1 MKSNAYG
8 LICSPLGRQIKKV
21 KSVYLGG
28 VFFMARSKHP
38 IEVKLKIL
46 QLLIGG
52 KYTQRELCEKF
63 FVSKPTIRRWKMKF
77 DQAGVDGLTESNT
90 WKSYSKELKMH
101 AVEDYLQKKLTII
114 EILEKYEISSESVL
128 SRWVKKY
135 TSHSELKDS
144 GKGMSQT
151 MTKGRKTTFE
161 ERIQIV
167 DHCLK
172 HQRNYQVTSETY
184 GVSYQQVYQWIKKF
198 EIAGE
203 EGLRDRR
210 GRTKEEIELTVEEK
224 LQLEIKRIERENERL
239 RAENLFL
246 KKLEEIER
254 RRR

>member
-1 MKSNAYG
+1 
-8 LICSPLGRQIKKV
+8 
-21 KSVYLGG
+21 
-28 VFFMARSKHP
+28 MARSKHSL
-38 IEVKLKIL
+38 EVKLQIL
-46 QLLIGG
+46 HLLNKGE
-52 KYTQRELCEKF
+52 YSQSELCEKF
-63 FVSKPTIRRWKMKF
+63 SVSKKTIRRWKMKF
-77 DQAGVDGLTESNT
+77 DKAGVDGLIEST
-90 WKSYSKELKMH
+90 AWKTYSRELKIY
-101 AVEDYLQKKLTII
+101 AVEDFLQKELTVI
-114 EILEKYEISSESVL
+114 EILEKYTISSDSIL
-128 SRWVKKY
+128 RTWVKKY

-144 GKGMSQT
+144 GKGMGQT

-172 HQRNYQVTSETY
+172 HQKNYQATSETY
-184 GVSYQQVYQWIKKF
+184 EVSYQQVYQWVKKF
-198 EIAGE
+198 EVAGE

-210 GRTKEEIELTVEEK
+210 GRIKEEVELTAEEK

>member
-1 MKSNAYG
+1 MD
-8 LICSPLGRQIKKV
+8 
-21 KSVYLGG
+21 
-28 VFFMARSKHP
+28 RSKHS
-38 IEVKLKIL
+38 IEVKLQIL
-46 QLLIGG
+46 HLFNEGEYSQSEI
-52 KYTQRELCEKF
+52 CEKF
-63 FVSKPTIRRWKMKF
+63 SVSKKTIRRWKMKF
-77 DQAGVDGLTESNT
+77 DKAGVDGLIEST
-90 WKSYSKELKMH
+90 GWKTYSKELKIN
-101 AVEDYLQKKLTII
+101 AVEDFLQKDLTVN
-114 EILEKYEISSESVL
+114 EILEKYTISSDSIL
-128 SRWVKKY
+128 RTWVKKY

-144 GKGMSQT
+144 GKGMSQS

-172 HQRNYQVTSETY
+172 QQNDYQATSETY
-184 GVSYQQVYQWIKKF
+184 EVSYQQVYQWVKKF
-198 EIAGE
+198 EAAGE

-210 GRTKEEIELTVEEK
+210 GRTKEEIELTAEEK

>member
-1 MKSNAYG
+1 
-8 LICSPLGRQIKKV
+8 
-21 KSVYLGG
+21 
-28 VFFMARSKHP
+28 MARSKNS
-38 IEVKLKIL
+38 IEVKLQIL
-46 QLLIGG
+46 HLLNEGEYSQS
-52 KYTQRELCEKF
+52 KLCEKF
-63 FVSKPTIRRWKMKF
+63 SVSKKTIRRWKMKF
-77 DQAGVDGLTESNT
+77 DKAGVDGLIESTTWNT
-90 WKSYSKELKMH
+90 YSKELKIN
-101 AVEDYLQKKLTII
+101 AVEDFLQEDLTDI
-114 EILEKYEISSESVL
+114 EILEKYNISSESIL
-128 SRWVKKY
+128 RTWVKKY

-167 DHCLK
+167 DRCLK
-172 HQRNYQVTSETY
+172 HQGNYQVTSETY
-184 GVSYQQVYQWIKKF
+184 GVSYQQVKKF
-198 EIAGE
+198 EAGGE

-210 GRTKEEIELTVEEK
+210 GRTKEELELTVEEK

>member
-1 MKSNAYG
+1 
-8 LICSPLGRQIKKV
+8 
-21 KSVYLGG
+21 
-28 VFFMARSKHP
+28 MARSKHS
-38 IEVKLKIL
+38 IDMKLQIL
-46 QLLIGG
+46 HLLNEGE
-52 KYTQRELCEKF
+52 YSQSELCEKF
-63 FVSKPTIRRWKMKF
+63 SVSKKTIRRWKMKF
-77 DQAGVDGLTESNT
+77 DTAGVDGLIEST
-90 WKSYSKELKMH
+90 AWKSYSKELKIN
-101 AVEDYLQKKLTII
+101 AVEDFLQKDLTII
-114 EILEKYEISSESVL
+114 EILEKYTISSDSVL
-128 SRWVKKY
+128 IRWVKKY

-161 ERIQIV
+161 ERIEIV

-172 HQRNYQVTSETY
+172 HLKNYQSTSEIY
-184 GVSYQQVYQWIKKF
+184 EVSYQQVYQWVKKY
-198 EIAGE
+198 EVAGE

-210 GRTKEEIELTVEEK
+210 GRTKEEIELTAEEK